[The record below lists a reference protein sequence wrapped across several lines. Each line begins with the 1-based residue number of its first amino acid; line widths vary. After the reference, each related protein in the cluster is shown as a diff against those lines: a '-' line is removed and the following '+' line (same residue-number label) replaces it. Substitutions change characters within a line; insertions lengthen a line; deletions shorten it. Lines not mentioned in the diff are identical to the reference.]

1 MFVDMSGRVK
11 LISGGRVALVLGV
24 MEILPFDTTS
34 KERYWTVVPLI
45 QFRTNV
51 MDEALL
57 SPSVQ
62 LNIELNTVPPD
73 ST

>member
-11 LISGGRVALVLGV
+11 LISGGRVALALGV

>member
-1 MFVDMSGRVK
+1 MFDDMSGRVK
-11 LISGGRVALVLGV
+11 LISGGRVALILGV
-24 MEILPFDTTS
+24 MEKFPLETTS

-51 MDEALL
+51 TDEALL

>member
-1 MFVDMSGRVK
+1 MFVETSGRVK
-11 LISGGRVALVLGV
+11 LISGGRVALELGV
-24 MEILPFDTTS
+24 MEMFPLDITS

-51 MDEALL
+51 TDEALL

-62 LNIELNTVPPD
+62 LNIELKTVPPD

>member
-11 LISGGRVALVLGV
+11 LMFGGRVAFALGV
-24 MEILPFDTTS
+24 MEMLPLDTMS

-51 MDEALL
+51 TDEALL

-62 LNIELNTVPPD
+62 LNIELKTVPPD

>member
-1 MFVDMSGRVK
+1 MFVDISGRVK
-11 LISGGRVALVLGV
+11 LISGGRVALALGV
-24 MEILPFDTTS
+24 MDILPLETTS

-51 MDEALL
+51 TDEALL

>member
-11 LISGGRVALVLGV
+11 LISGGRVAFELDV
-24 MEILPFDTTS
+24 MEMFPLETTS

-51 MDEALL
+51 TDEALL
-57 SPSVQ
+57 SPRVQ
-62 LNIELNTVPPD
+62 LNIELNTIPP